1 MKPHFQFDKQ
11 LSLVLENLPG
21 TLAEVCSSL
30 ADTGVTIHALSIADM
45 CDTGELRVVV
55 SNWKRAKA
63 VLEERGYDV
72 LESEVIIAEM
82 MNEPGVLADIAQRLA
97 KGNVNIE
104 YVYYSASAVGDVK
117 QGEVLGVIKVSD
129 TARALDILNI

>member
-1 MKPHFQFDKQ
+1 MSHFLFDKQ
-11 LSLVLENLPG
+11 LSVVLENLPG

-30 ADTGVTIHALSIADM
+30 ADAGVNILALSIADM

-72 LESEVIIAEM
+72 LESEVIVAEM

-97 KGNVNIE
+97 KNRVNIE
-104 YVYYSASAVGDVK
+104 YVYCSASVAGGVK
-117 QGEVLGVIKVSD
+117 QGEVLAVIKVSD
-129 TARALDILNI
+129 TARALDVLNK